1 MERKQ
6 HKNSDDTVKTITR
19 PKTIVHEYFAND
31 YYYYDHTNK
40 FHVSNESNDSSNNND
55 SNINKDN
62 NYNNNNKN

>member
-40 FHVSNESNDSSNNND
+40 FHVSNESNVIS
-55 SNINKDN
+55 IKIITTTIII
-62 NYNNNNKN
+62 KIKIMT